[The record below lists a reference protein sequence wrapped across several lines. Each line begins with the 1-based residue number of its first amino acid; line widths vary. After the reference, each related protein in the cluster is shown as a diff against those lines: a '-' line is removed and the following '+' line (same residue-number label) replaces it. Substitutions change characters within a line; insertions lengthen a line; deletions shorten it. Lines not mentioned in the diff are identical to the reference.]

1 MPSAD
6 IDSAAVEFEAVR
18 PRLFGIAYRMLGT
31 VAEAQDVVQ
40 DAWIRWQGT
49 DRSQVRSP
57 QAFLSTVIT
66 RLAINASAS
75 SRARHEVYAGHWLPE
90 PVLTDGD
97 PMLGAERAEA
107 LELGLLLLLERLTPN
122 ERAVYLLRE
131 AFDYDFREI
140 AEVLET
146 SEANARQLA
155 RRARAHLEE
164 HRSRPVDPAERDRL
178 LRAFLAAAQSGRL
191 DELEHLL
198 AEDVVLYPDGGG
210 VVPAARRPVVGRDRV
225 RTIIEGGASNLDA
238 SVTVTFVEA
247 NGELAAV
254 MARGGEV
261 LALCSITAGPDGIDR
276 VYFVL
281 NPEKLRGV
289 GPQAGTSVGER

>member
-1 MPSAD
+1 MPHAD
-6 IDSAAVEFEAVR
+6 IDDAAVEFEIVR

-31 VAEAQDVVQ
+31 VAEAEDVVQ
-40 DAWIRWQGT
+40 DAWLRWQGT

-66 RLAINASAS
+66 RLAINASVS
-75 SRARHEVYAGHWLPE
+75 SRARHEVYTGHWLPE
-90 PVLTDGD
+90 PVLTDDD
-97 PMLGAERAEA
+97 PALGAERAEA

-164 HRSRPVDPAERDRL
+164 HRSRRVEPAERDRL
-178 LRAFLAAAQSGRL
+178 LRAFLSAAQSGRL

-225 RTIIEGGASNLDA
+225 RTIIEGGVSNLTADIA
-238 SVTVTFVEA
+238 VTFVEA

-254 MARGGEV
+254 MTRGGEM
-261 LALCSITAGPDGIDR
+261 LALCSITAGPDGIDQI
-276 VYFVL
+276 YFLL
-281 NPEKLRGV
+281 NPEKLGGV
-289 GPQAGTSVGER
+289 TPR

>member
-1 MPSAD
+1 MPHAD
-6 IDSAAVEFEAVR
+6 IDSAATEFEIVR

-31 VAEAQDVVQ
+31 VAEAEDVVQ

-66 RLAINASAS
+66 RLAINASGS
-75 SRARHEVYAGHWLPE
+75 SRARHEVYTGHWLPE

-97 PMLGAERAEA
+97 PALGAERAEA

-164 HRSRPVDPAERDRL
+164 HRSRRVEPAERDRL
-178 LRAFLAAAQSGRL
+178 LRAFLSAAQSGRL

-210 VVPAARRPVVGRDRV
+210 VVPAARRPVVGRGRV
-225 RTIIEGGASNLDA
+225 RTIIEGGASNLTPDV
-238 SVTVTFVEA
+238 SVTFVEA

-254 MARGGEV
+254 MTRGGEV
-261 LALCSITAGPDGIDR
+261 LALCSITAGRNGIDR
-276 VYFVL
+276 IYFLL
-281 NPEKLRGV
+281 NPEKLGGV
-289 GPQAGTSVGER
+289 TPR